1 MMTLAR
7 DSLEN
12 TLRGYAQGLLGQIA
26 QDYKL
31 DNQELINRYLTPM
44 ESATIKNG
52 DGIPA
57 PLLVLAQNKKTRAR
71 KDKPEK
77 QCCKG
82 ITAKGQPC
90 KFTALSDGFC
100 KKHSDQ
106 EKKKTE
112 GAPVS
117 TKTPKAQKPRHTHLV
132 EEEPEDSCPVCEV
145 QGNSTKPQAPRQQF
159 EIEGADDIKMR
170 LTRMLAEAEADGAP
184 TEINLTPEEIGN
196 LLGDGEE
203 SDLIHKEIENLK
215 AQKAA
220 LEESDLIREEIEN
233 LKAQKAALEE
243 PEEPEEEP
251 ATEEEP
257 EDEEE
262 EETEEADESL
272 KSRLIAILAEESDE
286 EEDEDEEQ

>member
-77 QCCKG
+77 KCCKG

-90 KFTALSDGFC
+90 KFTALGDGFC

-117 TKTPKAQKPRHTHLV
+117 TKTPKAPKPRHTHLV
-132 EEEPEDSCPVCEV
+132 EEEPDESCSVCEV

-170 LTRMLAEAEADGAP
+170 LARMLAEAETDGAP
-184 TEINLTPEEIGN
+184 AEINLTPEEIGN

-203 SDLIHKEIENLK
+203 SDLTLKEIENLK
-215 AQKAA
+215 A
-220 LEESDLIREEIEN
+220 DM
-233 LKAQKAALEE
+233 KAQEAATATE
-243 PEEPEEEP
+243 PESEEEP
-251 ATEEEP
+251 ATEEPESEEEP
-257 EDEEE
+257 EEE
-262 EETEEADESL
+262 DESL

-286 EEDEDEEQ
+286 DEDEDEEQ